1 MNYER
6 LNELAN
12 EAIRYMNPENDWRF
26 IHADSYTFYMLTP
39 ALNYSSSFPMWKEQ
53 REVIFNDI
61 RQLTGMKNGVIT
73 NFTLVNCKEH
83 TVVHPTNADSGI
95 ITLKSNNAYAAIREG
110 SSDNSRFSAY
120 RAMYLHAPHLMNW
133 GATDTHGFWVGEQK
147 HLFPGDRVMNYYPKE
162 GTLFFHFTIDTE
174 ETWSQ

>member
-26 IHADSYTFYMLTP
+26 IHADSYTFYMLTST
-39 ALNYSSSFPMWKEQ
+39 LNYSSSFPMWKDYKQ
-53 REVIFNDI
+53 PIFDDI
-61 RQLTGMKNGVIT
+61 RQLVGLKDAIIT
-73 NFTLVNCKEH
+73 NFTLVNCTKH
-83 TVVHPTNADSGI
+83 TVVHPTNAQSGI
-95 ITLKSNNAYAAIREG
+95 LTLKANKAYASIRPG
-110 SSDNSRFSAY
+110 ADDSSRFSAY

-133 GATDTHGFWVGEQK
+133 SFTDSHGFWVGEQK

-162 GTLFFHFTIDTE
+162 GTLFFHFTVDKE
-174 ETWSQ
+174 KTWNQ